1 MFRRIGL
8 IVAAFAALMLVVAPA
23 VAQYDPQKTWEKDK
37 KKKNNP
43 PTNNQI
49 VAPPPPN
56 VPPPLVKSGPSAVK
70 AAPTGATCVP
80 SGFAKLSR
88 NCNANTGACQPM
100 RDQCNLGWC
109 CP

>member
-1 MFRRIGL
+1 MLRRIGL
-8 IVAAFAALMLVVAPA
+8 IAAAFAALMLVVSPA
-23 VAQYDPQKTWEKDK
+23 AAQYDH

-43 PTNNQI
+43 QPT
-49 VAPPPPN
+49 APAGPP
-56 VPPPLVKSGPSAVK
+56 AVK
-70 AAPTGATCVP
+70 AGPQGVVCVP
-80 SGFAKLSR
+80 SGFARLSR